1 MSTKLLRPKDIYGPG
16 NPIPVGH
23 TKFWQHY
30 VRQPDG
36 PEFIP
41 DTKIPRLRL
50 VSLGNRMVGA
60 FADEVAELIDTL
72 RTLRDTSP
80 PRQPRR
86 VAREHAVKGGR
97 TSAAKRA
104 RNNKSRRSMKTLAG
118 KAGASNAVER
128 S

>member
-23 TKFWQHY
+23 TKFWQDFVY
-30 VRQPDG
+30 QPDG
-36 PEFIP
+36 SEFIP

-60 FADEVAELIDTL
+60 FADEVAELIEAL
-72 RTLRDTSP
+72 RALRDTSP

-97 TSAAKRA
+97 TSAAK
-104 RNNKSRRSMKTLAG
+104 
-118 KAGASNAVER
+118 GASNYKSAARRVN
-128 S
+128 SL